1 MRSFLP
7 RPGIPI
13 FIAFVCTPWAETISI
28 FVMFDM
34 FCILGIL
41 GIFDKFV
48 MLDMFGMFMLDMLD
62 IFGMFG
68 MIGMF
73 GKFDMFAIGAPGCG
87 SGIVIGGGS
96 SFIHAFSSMLVHF
109 PLVPAWLCFR
119 C

>member
-1 MRSFLP
+1 M
-7 RPGIPI
+7 
-13 FIAFVCTPWAETISI
+13 FIAFVCTPWAGTISI
-28 FVMFDM
+28 FVMLDM
-34 FCILGIL
+34 FCIL

-48 MLDMFGMFMLDMLD
+48 MFEMFGMFMLDMLD
-62 IFGMFG
+62 IFG
-68 MIGMF
+68 IVGMF

>member
-1 MRSFLP
+1 M
-7 RPGIPI
+7 
-13 FIAFVCTPWAETISI
+13 FIAFVCTPWAGTISI
-28 FVMFDM
+28 FVMLDM

-48 MLDMFGMFMLDMLD
+48 MFEMFGMFMLDMLD
-62 IFGMFG
+62 IFGIVG
-68 MIGMF
+68 MS

>member
-1 MRSFLP
+1 M
-7 RPGIPI
+7 
-13 FIAFVCTPWAETISI
+13 FIAFVGTPWAETISI
-28 FVMFDM
+28 FVMLDM

-48 MLDMFGMFMLDMLD
+48 MLDISGMFKLDMLD
-62 IFGMFG
+62 MFGIFGML
-68 MIGMF
+68 

-96 SFIHAFSSMLVHF
+96 SFIHAFSSILVHF

>member
-1 MRSFLP
+1 M
-7 RPGIPI
+7 
-13 FIAFVCTPWAETISI
+13 FIAFVCTPWAGTISI
-28 FVMFDM
+28 FVMLDM
-34 FCILGIL
+34 FCIL

-48 MLDMFGMFMLDMLD
+48 MFEMFGMFMLDMLD
-62 IFGMFG
+62 KFG
-68 MIGMF
+68 IVGMF

>member
-1 MRSFLP
+1 M
-7 RPGIPI
+7 
-13 FIAFVCTPWAETISI
+13 FIAFVCTPWAGTISI
-28 FVMFDM
+28 FVMLDM
-34 FCILGIL
+34 FCMLGIL

-48 MLDMFGMFMLDMLD
+48 MFEMFGMFMLDMLD
-62 IFGMFG
+62 MFG
-68 MIGMF
+68 IVGMF